1 MPSKTVRAQ
10 FKARNADARKTAR
23 SWRGENSQQMRGLS
37 SVTILRTRSRQ
48 RALRCGVHRLRIE
61 DRSFNRRTNR
71 ILITRLFFRRTS
83 ELRRA
88 TFSPFVEDVHH
99 VQRSRHETKSELGA
113 TLGPGYRSVCR
124 SEPNGLAE
132 RFQLVGT
139 PANSDSHYAIAP
151 KQPEVRANSPCS
163 VPYKGPGSP
172 RPRSLVQTIH
182 PPGSGGRGTSGSPK
196 TTRRDGGASPLSLPS
211 R

>member
-1 MPSKTVRAQ
+1 M
-10 FKARNADARKTAR
+10 
-23 SWRGENSQQMRGLS
+23 
-37 SVTILRTRSRQ
+37 RTRAGQPDPGEEQIRNRCVACQASRFYGLGRGQ
-48 RALRCGVHRLRIE
+48 RALRYGVHRLRIE
-61 DRSFNRRTNR
+61 GRSFNRRTNR
-71 ILITRLFFRRTS
+71 VFITRLFFLRTS
-83 ELRRA
+83 ELRRG
-88 TFSPFVEDVHH
+88 TFSRFVEDVHH
-99 VQRSRHETKSELGA
+99 VPRSRHETNPGLGA

-124 SEPNGLAE
+124 FEPNGLAE

-139 PANSDSHYAIAP
+139 PANSESHEAIAP
-151 KQPEVRANSPCS
+151 KQPEVRANSLCS

-182 PPGSGGRGTSGSPK
+182 PLGSGGRGTSGSPK

>member
-1 MPSKTVRAQ
+1 MRTRARRPDPGEEQIRNRCVACQASRFYGLGRASAHCVAGSTDFESKTVRSTDE
-10 FKARNADARKTAR
+10 RTA
-23 SWRGENSQQMRGLS
+23 S
-37 SVTILRTRSRQ
+37 SSRVYSFY
-48 RALRCGVHRLRIE
+48 ALQNFGVVR
-61 DRSFNRRTNR
+61 
-71 ILITRLFFRRTS
+71 
-83 ELRRA
+83 
-88 TFSPFVEDVHH
+88 FSPFVEDVHH
-99 VQRSRHETKSELGA
+99 VPRSRHETNPRLGA

-139 PANSDSHYAIAP
+139 PANSESHYAIAP
-151 KQPEVRANSPCS
+151 KQPEVRANSLCS

-182 PPGSGGRGTSGSPK
+182 PLGSDGRGTSGSPK